1 MSFKQFS
8 RLKASTSSRKFNNF
22 RRKRPGLAYRTL
34 SLTDGTPILRI
45 KARRSGDF
53 VGALGNRVHTAWF
66 LQTGNQR
73 ILVRFY
79 YPNGTILFTSI
90 LSYFP
95 AGSPAT
101 NETDLSWVKESF
113 ANTSAGAHFFVVAVG
128 TPGADTS
135 WSDSNYTYGSG
146 GLLVRGR

>member
-1 MSFKQFS
+1 MAIVNFGKRVKAAKRFFS
-8 RLKASTSSRKFNNF
+8 YSGL
-22 RRKRPGLAYRTL
+22 RKRPSATRTL
-34 SLTDGTPILRI
+34 YLSDRTPILRI

-53 VGALGNRVHTAWF
+53 VGALGNQVHTAWF
-66 LQTGNQR
+66 LQTSNQR

-79 YPNGTILFTSI
+79 YPNGTILYTSI
-90 LSYFP
+90 LNYFP
-95 AGSPAT
+95 AGDPAT

-113 ANTSAGAHFFVVAVG
+113 ANTSAGAHFSVVAVG